1 MGLGRG
7 LIQIKV
13 FNTFYLKFFLILLLI
28 IFILYIF
35 IEILALLKW
44 IFIFLA

>member
-13 FNTFYLKFFLILLLI
+13 FNAFYLKFFLFLLLI
-28 IFILYIF
+28 IFILYI
-35 IEILALLKW
+35 LLK
-44 IFIFLA
+44 FLFY